1 VTQSSLEALDAEAV
15 AAYLRRKDDF
25 LLQFPDLASSLK
37 LPKEGKQ
44 NTASFASYQLDVLR
58 EKNTNLSTRLGGLI
72 QVAQDNEVLAQRV
85 HLLSLRLLR
94 SKHLIE
100 TVNQIAA
107 SLQEDFHTDLLSL
120 CLIDAPALSLQANWL
135 KQVKEADPGLAE
147 FAEMLRHQQAMCGRL
162 KLEKLEFLFA
172 ERAEQV
178 ASAVVIPLN
187 PVGLLAVGS
196 SDPNRF
202 HPGMGTVF
210 LEQMAE
216 LIRTAIAVQI
226 ERGEQ
231 S

>member
-1 VTQSSLEALDAEAV
+1 
-15 AAYLRRKDDF
+15 
-25 LLQFPDLASSLK
+25 
-37 LPKEGKQ
+37 
-44 NTASFASYQLDVLR
+44 
-58 EKNTNLSTRLGGLI
+58 
-72 QVAQDNEVLAQRV
+72 
-85 HLLSLRLLR
+85 
-94 SKHLIE
+94 
-100 TVNQIAA
+100 
-107 SLQEDFHTDLLSL
+107 
-120 CLIDAPALSLQANWL
+120 
-135 KQVKEADPGLAE
+135 
-147 FAEMLRHQQAMCGRL
+147 MCGRL